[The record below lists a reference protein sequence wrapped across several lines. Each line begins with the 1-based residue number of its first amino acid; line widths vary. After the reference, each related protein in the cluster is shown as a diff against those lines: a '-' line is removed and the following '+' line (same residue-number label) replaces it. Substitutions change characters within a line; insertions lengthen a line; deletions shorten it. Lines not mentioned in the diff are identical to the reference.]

1 MKEFELGHAGDIGI
15 SKSKIFEMMKRP
27 NKYDF
32 DFSEDYESNLETY
45 CDELEE
51 IVSKGDCITHY
62 EKEIQRLEKTQIE

>member
-1 MKEFELGHAGDIGI
+1 
-15 SKSKIFEMMKRP
+15 MKRP

-62 EKEIQRLEKTQIE
+62 EKEIQRLEKTQIEWVGRVLQVGWEFIL

>member
-1 MKEFELGHAGDIGI
+1 
-15 SKSKIFEMMKRP
+15 MKRP
-27 NKYDF
+27 TLEYIENYPMNEKYI
-32 DFSEDYESNLETY
+32 EELEKY

>member
-1 MKEFELGHAGDIGI
+1 
-15 SKSKIFEMMKRP
+15 MKRP
-27 NKYDF
+27 VLEYIGNHKMKDKYI
-32 DFSEDYESNLETY
+32 SELEKY